1 MKTTHVHESRRMVS
15 IAEELEHPMNPLT
28 FYVTIAVTALRD
40 RWQQLRTAP
49 ERGSTAE
56 TVALIA
62 LLVVLAV
69 GVVGIISAKVMGAAD
84 GISMP

>member
-1 MKTTHVHESRRMVS
+1 MKTTHVHESRRLVS
-15 IAEELEHPMNPLT
+15 ITEELEHTMNPLA

-40 RWQQLRTAP
+40 RWQHLRTAP

-69 GVVGIISAKVMGAAD
+69 GVVGVISAKVMGAAD
-84 GISMP
+84 GISLP

>member
-1 MKTTHVHESRRMVS
+1 MKNTQVHESRRLVS
-15 IAEELEHPMNPLT
+15 ITEETEHLMNPLA
-28 FYVTIAVTALRD
+28 FYLTIAATVLRE
-40 RWQQLRTAP
+40 RWQHLRTAP

-69 GVVGIISAKVMGAAD
+69 GVVGVISAKVMGAAN

>member
-1 MKTTHVHESRRMVS
+1 MKNTQVHESRRLVS
-15 IAEELEHPMNPLT
+15 IPEELEHLMNPLV
-28 FYVTIAVTALRD
+28 FYVTIAVTALRT

-69 GVVGIISAKVMGAAD
+69 GVVGVISAKVMGAAD